1 MSTKISFSYDG
12 KDYCLEYTRKTVKQ
26 MEDRG
31 FIAARI
37 VEAPMSVLPELFAGA
52 FLANHKYTDRKVI
65 DAIYDKMKDKKA
77 LIGTLTTMY
86 NEPIEALMSD
96 SSEEDEGNA
105 ISWEATN

>member
-1 MSTKISFSYDG
+1 MATTVSFTYDG

-31 FIAARI
+31 FIASRI
-37 VEAPMSVLPELFAGA
+37 VEAPMSVLPELWAGA

-65 DAIYDKMKDKKA
+65 DEIYDKMKDRKA
-77 LIGTLTTMY
+77 LLATLSTMY

-96 SSEEDEGNA
+96 SKEVDEGNA
-105 ISWEATN
+105 IAWVANK

>member
-1 MSTKISFSYDG
+1 MATKITFNFEG

-31 FIAARI
+31 FVASRFL
-37 VEAPMSVLPELFAGA
+37 EAPMSTLPELFAGA

-77 LIGTLTTMY
+77 LVGTLTTMY

-96 SSEEDEGNA
+96 GDEEGNGIA
-105 ISWEATN
+105 WTSGE